1 MNGKISKM
9 EQKLDLYAT
18 EESVSDRLK
27 KKSSIYDFGAQA
39 KQLADMRCAINPL
52 MEHRTI
58 LTKLIETAN
67 EEVEKENRTEFF
79 AKKLEQ
85 IEFKLKTVSEN

>member
-1 MNGKISKM
+1 M
-9 EQKLDLYAT
+9 EQKLELYAT
-18 EESVSDRLK
+18 EESVSERLK

-58 LTKLIETAN
+58 LTNLIERAN
-67 EEVEKENRTEFF
+67 MEAEKE
-79 AKKLEQ
+79 
-85 IEFKLKTVSEN
+85 I